1 MMAKLGQ
8 ESSLLKHPSIC
19 ILYSGIDLPVVL
31 IANDAPLIGGWHDG
45 ECGQFHMISLR
56 QVMCAD
62 ARHMPATLV
71 TLLLGICEV
80 HQHYTSIP
88 DCRPDHLAA

>member
-19 ILYSGIDLPVVL
+19 SLYSGIDLPVVL
-31 IANDAPLIGGWHDG
+31 IANDAPLIGGWDDG

-62 ARHMPATLV
+62 AGHMPAAPV
-71 TLLLGICEV
+71 SLLLSMC
-80 HQHYTSIP
+80 
-88 DCRPDHLAA
+88 